1 MFLVGPSV
9 DYEKLER
16 YFSKKCYQRGSLFT
30 IEYLKDSYQVL
41 YHIMK
46 LINALERCFFLPV
59 LAILGHQSKVE
70 GLNIDFSISFVL
82 YLLGHDAELLLI
94 SVLPIDYFDEVYYL
108 SRVLLSTEKQGRVR
122 GLRW

>member
-1 MFLVGPSV
+1 MLW
-9 DYEKLER
+9 
-16 YFSKKCYQRGSLFT
+16 
-30 IEYLKDSYQVL
+30 KDV
-41 YHIMK
+41 
-46 LINALERCFFLPV
+46 FLPV
-59 LAILGHQSKVE
+59 LAISIGHKSKVE

-122 GLRW
+122 G